1 MYRGFLGTDVLISLP
16 KENLHAP
23 LCRGKV
29 ILAHALLVGMW
40 LMESSRDTEGRC
52 MQEITLRCYALDRY
66 TCSCVY
72 SSAIHKS
79 KVNESTP
86 P

>member
-23 LCRGKV
+23 LCHGKV

-52 MQEITLRCYALDRY
+52 MQEITLRLC
-66 TCSCVY
+66 TGQVY
-72 SSAIHKS
+72 LFMCLFFGHTQVKGQ
-79 KVNESTP
+79 
-86 P
+86 